1 MEVVRWRERDRGL
14 RVKAQVGGQT
24 GGGRDSWI
32 EEEDK
37 ISDSEWRNRWMIRQ
51 KEESWLS
58 DRREAGCSFRS
69 WKHRRMVR
77 QGGETV
83 RWRGNQGSQTEG
95 DVKDR

>member
-1 MEVVRWRERDRGL
+1 MEVVRWRERDRDL

-51 KEESWLS
+51 KEESWV
-58 DRREAGCSFRS
+58 
-69 WKHRRMVR
+69 VR
-77 QGGETV
+77 QKGVRMLIQKVET
-83 RWRGNQGSQTEG
+83 
-95 DVKDR
+95 

>member
-1 MEVVRWRERDRGL
+1 MEVVSWRERDRDL

-51 KEESWLS
+51 KEESWV
-58 DRREAGCSFRS
+58 
-69 WKHRRMVR
+69 VR
-77 QGGETV
+77 QKGGRMLIQKLEAQKDGQTG
-83 RWRGNQGSQTEG
+83 WRDSQMEG
-95 DVKDR
+95 KSGISD